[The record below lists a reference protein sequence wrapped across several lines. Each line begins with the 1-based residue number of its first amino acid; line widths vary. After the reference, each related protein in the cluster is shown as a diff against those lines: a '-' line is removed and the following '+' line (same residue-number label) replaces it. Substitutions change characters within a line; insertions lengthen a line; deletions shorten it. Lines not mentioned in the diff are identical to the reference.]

1 MTSRE
6 VRVHEIK
13 EVLWLWLRGEGLR
26 SIKRLSGRRR
36 GELSVRTVHETV
48 HRRPA

>member
-13 EVLWLWLRGEGLR
+13 EVLWLRGEGLR
-26 SIKRLSGRRR
+26 SIKRLSGRR
-36 GELSVRTVHETV
+36 
-48 HRRPA
+48 